1 MDERD
6 SDTTQR
12 RVKQK
17 PTNEGR
23 EPLQHEKDAGTVTT
37 VHVGLHVNAERN
49 MQVHIAPSGYANHV
63 ALLGQEKKITV
74 DSTTEGSSPAQ
85 RERKQTKGND
95 RS

>member
-1 MDERD
+1 MRGENLCNLR
-6 SDTTQR
+6 
-12 RVKQK
+12 
-17 PTNEGR
+17 
-23 EPLQHEKDAGTVTT
+23 KDAGTVTT